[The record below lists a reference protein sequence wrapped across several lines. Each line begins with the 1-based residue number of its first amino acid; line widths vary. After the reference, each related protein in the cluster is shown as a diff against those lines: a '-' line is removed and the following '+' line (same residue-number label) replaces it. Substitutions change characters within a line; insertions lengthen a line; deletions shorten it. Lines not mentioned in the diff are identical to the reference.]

1 MGFSSASLGFTC
13 WWWAELRRVFVV
25 EARTA
30 RPYPDFSLKDL
41 PGSSGRLD
49 VVCRCLVAALRGV
62 GGVRRDTVFWAVLE
76 GGGDPVA
83 LMVDGGRVGLLPG
96 SELGVARILGRVF
109 RGESLEGAGF
119 REVVG
124 RVAGEAALFYLH
136 EDGAPLWRVRAPP
149 AVAFVLGDH
158 LGLPRESEELLGG
171 LGAIR
176 VSLGPRRYLGSQ
188 CIVIVHYE
196 LDRGV
201 ASPDAF

>member
-1 MGFSSASLGFTC
+1 M
-13 WWWAELRRVFVV
+13 RRVFVV

-30 RPYPDFSLKDL
+30 RSSPGFSLRDL

-76 GGGDPVA
+76 GGGSPVA
-83 LMVDGGRVGLLPG
+83 LRVDGERVGWLPG
-96 SELGVARILGRVF
+96 SELGVARILRGVF
-109 RGESLEGAGF
+109 RGERVDGFSLEVAGF

-124 RVAGEAALFYLH
+124 KVAGEAALFYLH
-136 EDGAPLWRVRAPP
+136 EGGAPLWRVRVPP
-149 AVAFVLGDH
+149 TVAFVLGDH
-158 LGLPRESEELLGG
+158 LGLPRESEDFLGG
-171 LGAIR
+171 LGAVR
-176 VSLGPRRYLGSQ
+176 VSLGSRRYLGSQ

-196 LDRGV
+196 LDSRV